1 MLRVSFTDPPFKY
14 ENHWQMVFVD
24 KHTVNTRD
32 ELSGV
37 DVMTLPEAQ
46 EASEQ
51 WQSASNYSTYWSL
64 LYTSRKNCNV
74 DTDLYLSGNDV
85 MTLLKAQE
93 ALK

>member
-1 MLRVSFTDPPFKY
+1 MSDGICRY
-14 ENHWQMVFVD
+14 D

-51 WQSASNYSTYWSL
+51 WQSVSNDSTD
-64 LYTSRKNCNV
+64 LYFIHKEKNTII
-74 DTDLYLSGNDV
+74 TDLYLSGGYF
-85 MTLLKAQE
+85 MTLPEAQE
-93 ALK
+93 ASK

>member
-1 MLRVSFTDPPFKY
+1 MLYGETLCKEFLSFTDQPFKY
-14 ENHWQMVFVD
+14 ENHWQMVFVDNYD

-51 WQSASNYSTYWSL
+51 
-64 LYTSRKNCNV
+64 
-74 DTDLYLSGNDV
+74 
-85 MTLLKAQE
+85 
-93 ALK
+93 

>member
-1 MLRVSFTDPPFKY
+1 MRKKIPSCSNSALWKSLSDGICRY
-14 ENHWQMVFVD
+14 D

-51 WQSASNYSTYWSL
+51 WQSVSNYYTEFYFIHEEKNSLLPQISTWALKKKMVICYTSNYS
-64 LYTSRKNCNV
+64 
-74 DTDLYLSGNDV
+74 
-85 MTLLKAQE
+85 
-93 ALK
+93 

>member
-1 MLRVSFTDPPFKY
+1 MSGICRY
-14 ENHWQMVFVD
+14 D

-51 WQSASNYSTYWSL
+51 WQSVSNYY
-64 LYTSRKNCNV
+64 
-74 DTDLYLSGNDV
+74 TDLYLSIKEEKGH
-85 MTLLKAQE
+85 LLHIKLFPIFWHRSQ
-93 ALK
+93 L

>member
-1 MLRVSFTDPPFKY
+1 
-14 ENHWQMVFVD
+14 MVFVDNYD

-51 WQSASNYSTYWSL
+51 WQSVTNYY
-64 LYTSRKNCNV
+64 
-74 DTDLYLSGNDV
+74 TDLYFIHQEKSATLTHISTWVEMMLGLCLSPKRHQSK
-85 MTLLKAQE
+85 M
-93 ALK
+93 